1 MKSFL
6 IVIALLC
13 LQLSM
18 PAQKKAQARIDSMIQ
33 VLNANPHDTT
43 RVRTMNLLSLEL
55 KLSGKVDT
63 ALQVASSS
71 LELAKKINFARGEAD
86 AYFFVAQAYS
96 VKGKLTDALL
106 NYLAAQKLYEQL
118 NRKVELAETFYG
130 MSTLHQRSNYD
141 EALKF
146 SKKALEVAQQTSNK
160 DLMGRIAYFVAVILI
175 KKSEQ
180 TEAAQYKDLA
190 IKYYSEAG
198 NETGLANCYV
208 VSARLNRHYGNIKQS
223 IKDNYDALRLFEKA
237 DSKIGMYNVHTGLGI
252 IYEDQ
257 KNWKEALNSYM
268 AAKKAAED
276 IPAKEVL
283 AGAYNNLGNA
293 YRELGNVEEAH
304 SSFKEALKLSEQ
316 SGDKK

>member
-6 IVIALLC
+6 IVIALL
-13 LQLSM
+13 LVQFTTQ
-18 PAQKKAQARIDSMIQ
+18 AQKKAQARIDSMMQ
-33 VLNANPHDTT
+33 VLKANPPDTT

-55 KLSGKVDT
+55 KLAGKADT
-63 ALQVASSS
+63 ALQIASSS
-71 LELAKKINFARGEAD
+71 LELAKKINFTRGEAD

-118 NRKVELAETFYG
+118 GRKVELAETYYG
-130 MSTLHQRSNYD
+130 MSTVHQRSNYD
-141 EALKF
+141 EALNF

-160 DLMGRIAYFVAVILI
+160 DLMGRIAYFVAVTLI

-190 IKYYSEAG
+190 IKYYTEAG
-198 NETGLANCYV
+198 NMVGLANCYV
-208 VSARLNRHYGNIKQS
+208 VSARLNHHYGNIRQA

-237 DSKIGMYNVHTGLGI
+237 GSKIGIYNVHTGLGI

-283 AGAYNNLGNA
+283 AGAYNNLGN
-293 YRELGNVEEAH
+293 
-304 SSFKEALKLSEQ
+304 
-316 SGDKK
+316 